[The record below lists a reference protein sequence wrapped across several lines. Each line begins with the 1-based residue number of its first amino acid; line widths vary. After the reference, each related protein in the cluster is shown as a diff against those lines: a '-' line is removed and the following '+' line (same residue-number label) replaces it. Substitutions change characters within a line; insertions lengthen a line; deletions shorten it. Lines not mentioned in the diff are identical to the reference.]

1 MPHFTITCRG
11 CGVEKPIFDISLEL
25 SMVVFALSSGLFFIT
40 NSGVLL
46 VIVSGFEA

>member
-11 CGVEKPIFDISLEL
+11 CGVGKSIFDISSEL
-25 SMVVFALSSGLFFIT
+25 SMVVFGLSIGLFFIT

-46 VIVSGFEA
+46 MIVSGFEA